1 MECSCKENCDD
12 AGWSFS
18 LYLITDR
25 KILPKNCSLESA
37 VEQALE
43 GGLKAVQLREK
54 NLVTT
59 TTTRDLL
66 RMAEKMRELTSRYN
80 AKLFINDRLDIA
92 LAVEAD
98 GLHLATTS
106 MPTDAVR
113 RVTGGKFLIGVS
125 THNIT
130 EASLAAEKGAD
141 FITFGPVY
149 DTPSKRSYG
158 KPVGL
163 EMLREVAT
171 KVSIPVFALGGIKF
185 ERVKEI
191 KRYGSYGVALISD
204 ILASDNIKERT
215 EQFLKGLQAY

>member
-1 MECSCKENCDD
+1 MECSCKENCDY

-25 KILPKNCSLESA
+25 KLLPKNCSLELA

-54 NLVTT
+54 NLA

-113 RVTGGKFLIGVS
+113 QVTGKNFLIGVS
-125 THNIT
+125 THNMT
-130 EASLAAEKGAD
+130 EARLAAEKGAD
-141 FITFGPVY
+141 FITFGPIY
-149 DTPSKRSYG
+149 GTPSKLSYG

-163 EMLREVAT
+163 EVLREVAE
-171 KVSIPVFALGGIKF
+171 KVSIPVFALGGVKL
-185 ERVKEI
+185 ERVEKI

-204 ILASDNIKERT
+204 ILTSDNIKERT